1 MKPTYL
7 DAGKLAWYP
16 DIACPVCGG
25 DVNSWDKRCSRALG
39 YRQIVCEGCI
49 SEEYQV
55 TVENLRYVMENHFG
69 LVPCPGIIIHRLARS
84 LSTSKERIE
93 STVMRSTAILV
104 DTIKIVKSLLWT
116 S

>member
-69 LVPCPGIIIHRLARS
+69 LVPCPGIPRGSR
-84 LSTSKERIE
+84 RICP
-93 STVMRSTAILV
+93 MRSGSAC
-104 DTIKIVKSLLWT
+104 SLPKQRCWRI
-116 S
+116 